1 MDLFIFWVKINKEEK
16 TKGGDRLNIGIIL
29 AAGEGKR
36 MKSRHAKVLHKICGK
51 PMISYVIEAADN
63 SRMDKIIVV
72 VGHKKEELVEYL
84 KDFDVIIK
92 EQPVDE
98 KSPYGTAF
106 AVSRAIDEVEDNDN
120 VIVLCAD
127 TPLVT
132 SDSIS
137 SLIEYHVNTKSYA
150 TVLTT
155 ELEDPTGY
163 GRIISKGNGDL
174 LKIVE
179 DKDATFDEKKIKE
192 INSGIYCFNG
202 RALKESMGKI
212 DNKNKQNEYYLT
224 DAIEILN
231 SEGLKV
237 SAFKINNSEEIL
249 GVNSREQ
256 LATAAKIMQKRIN
269 KFHLDNGVTIVDP
282 DNTYIEPNVII
293 GYDTVIYP
301 GAIIETNSIIGQDCK
316 IVGNTRIVNSVIGNG
331 CEIDSTLIESSTIGS
346 DCHIGPYAHL
356 RPNCKIGN
364 NVKIGN
370 FVEIKNSNIGDN
382 SKAAHLSYVGDADV
396 GKNVNI
402 GCGVVFVNYDGKNK
416 FRSTVEDNAFIGS
429 NSNLIAPVVIE
440 KNGYVAAGST
450 ITDDVNEG
458 DLSIARARQVNI
470 PGWVEKKGL
479 KNHK

>member
-1 MDLFIFWVKINKEEK
+1 MDLFIFWVKINKGEK

-36 MKSRHAKVLHKICGK
+36 MKSKHAKVLHKICGK
-51 PMISYVIEAADN
+51 PMISYVIEEAHKAGIQ
-63 SRMDKIIVV
+63 KIIVV
-72 VGHKKEELVEYL
+72 VGHKKEELMEYL
-84 KDFDVIIK
+84 KDFDIIIK
-92 EQPVDE
+92 EQPIE
-98 KSPYGTAF
+98 ETSPYGTAF
-106 AVSRAIDEVEDNDN
+106 AVSQAIDEVQDDDN

-132 SDSIS
+132 SESIS
-137 SLIEYHVNTKSYA
+137 SLIEYHKNTQSAA

-163 GRIISKGNGDL
+163 GRIISDDNGHL
-174 LKIVE
+174 IKIVE
-179 DKDATFDEKKIKE
+179 DKDASCDEKKIKE

-202 RALKESMGKI
+202 RSLKESIGKI
-212 DNKNKQNEYYLT
+212 GNENKQNEYYLT

-231 SEGLKV
+231 SEGVKV
-237 SAFKINNSEEIL
+237 SAYKINDCEEIL

-256 LATAAKIMQKRIN
+256 LAMAAKIMQKRIN
-269 KFHLDNGVTIVDP
+269 KFHLDNGVTIVDL
-282 DNTYIEPNVII
+282 DNTYIEPNVVI
-293 GYDTVIYP
+293 GSDTVIYP
-301 GAIIETNSIIGQDCK
+301 GAMIETNSIIGQNCK

-331 CEIDSTLIESSTIGS
+331 CDIDSTLIESSKIGS
-346 DCHIGPYAHL
+346 NCHIGPFAHL
-356 RPNCKIGN
+356 RPNCNIGN

-416 FRSTVEDNAFIGS
+416 FRSTIKDNAFIGS
-429 NSNLIAPVVIE
+429 NSNLVAPVVIE
-440 KNGYVAAGST
+440 EYGYVAAGST

-470 PGWVEKKGL
+470 PGWVEKKGF

>member
-1 MDLFIFWVKINKEEK
+1 ME
-16 TKGGDRLNIGIIL
+16 
-29 AAGEGKR
+29 
-36 MKSRHAKVLHKICGK
+36 
-51 PMISYVIEAADN
+51 
-63 SRMDKIIVV
+63 
-72 VGHKKEELVEYL
+72 
-84 KDFDVIIK
+84 
-92 EQPVDE
+92 
-98 KSPYGTAF
+98 
-106 AVSRAIDEVEDNDN
+106 
-120 VIVLCAD
+120 
-127 TPLVT
+127 
-132 SDSIS
+132 
-137 SLIEYHVNTKSYA
+137 
-150 TVLTT
+150 
-155 ELEDPTGY
+155 
-163 GRIISKGNGDL
+163 
-174 LKIVE
+174 
-179 DKDATFDEKKIKE
+179 
-192 INSGIYCFNG
+192 
-202 RALKESMGKI
+202 KI

-237 SAFKINNSEEIL
+237 SAFKIDNSEEIS

-256 LATAAKIMQKRIN
+256 LAVVSKIMQKRIN

-282 DNTYIEPNVII
+282 DNTYIEPNVTI

-301 GAIIETNSIIGQDCK
+301 GAIIETNSIIGQNCK
-316 IVGNTRIVNSVIGNG
+316 IVGNTRIVNSAIGDG
-331 CEIDSTLIESSTIGS
+331 CEIESTLIESSTIGS
-346 DCHIGPYAHL
+346 NCHIGPYAHL

-370 FVEIKNSNIGDN
+370 FVEIKNSSIGDN

-440 KNGYVAAGST
+440 KYGYVAAGST